1 MLIKNAKLSDGTQ
14 VDVLIRD
21 GKIAGLMQNMP
32 AHGEEVIDAA
42 GRTLMPGFID
52 LHCHWRTPGLN
63 IKRISPPAARPRLRA
78 VTPL

>member
-32 AHGEEVIDAA
+32 AHGEEVTDAA
-42 GRTLMPGFID
+42 GRTLMRFYRPALPLAHPGI
-52 LHCHWRTPGLN
+52 
-63 IKRISPPAARPRLRA
+63 
-78 VTPL
+78 